1 MNILKSSIE
10 NNQKLSTA
18 TLRSIERL
26 VCVHGYTVED
36 GWRAIIEMQCE
47 GEEHPYF
54 QLDVQS
60 NRSGGD
66 YAEAKMQMLKHFPDL
81 TATGLE
87 SPKEFV
93 ARLDQHIEQIPP
105 EQLETFKAVK
115 SNIAKLEHIEQ
126 MRRCDAESL
135 RDCGLTS
142 YKGAIR
148 VPYETLVSTKH
159 GIDRASGEVRIAF
172 NGAEEWQD
180 TFSKEWQDV
189 FFTMDI
195 LADLRQS
202 LNELWEYDQ
211 IWFNLRGLEADPQT
225 KMWLNLLGIREA

>member
-1 MNILKSSIE
+1 MNILNSNIE

-18 TLRSIERL
+18 TLRNIERL
-26 VCVHGYTVED
+26 VCAHRCAVED

-60 NRSGGD
+60 NRGGGN
-66 YAEAKMQMLKHFPDL
+66 YAEAKMQMLKLFPDL

-105 EQLETFKAVK
+105 EQLETFKTVK
-115 SNIAKLEHIEQ
+115 SNIAKLEYIEQ
-126 MRRCDAESL
+126 MPRCGAESL

-148 VPYETLVSTKH
+148 VPYEILVSTKH
-159 GIDRASGEVRIAF
+159 GIDRTSGEVRIAF
-172 NGAEEWQD
+172 SGAE
-180 TFSKEWQDV
+180 EWQDV